1 MVKRTHILGRL
12 TGQAFIEFADADS
25 LNLGLSKNREHM
37 GKRYLEVNRSSKDEM
52 QKFTEKSNTVSSMSA
67 DNKPKYLYQ
76 QPPAWPSPA
85 KSTLKY
91 PWYIILLSH
100 DKTDKNCWTMSKQVT
115 L

>member
-1 MVKRTHILGRL
+1 MGVIYPFSGRL

-76 QPPAWPSPA
+76 QPPA
-85 KSTLKY
+85 
-91 PWYIILLSH
+91 
-100 DKTDKNCWTMSKQVT
+100 
-115 L
+115 